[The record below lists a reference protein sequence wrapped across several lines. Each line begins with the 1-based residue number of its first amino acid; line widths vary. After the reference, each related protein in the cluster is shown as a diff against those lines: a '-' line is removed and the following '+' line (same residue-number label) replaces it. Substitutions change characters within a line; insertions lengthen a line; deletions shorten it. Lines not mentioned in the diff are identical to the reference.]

1 MVHFYGGANILSSLV
16 DITFSNTMMADTFK
30 FPNGGYDV
38 TICRKQD
45 ILDCIDKNI
54 TDKDVAMAIVEH
66 CEFQAASF
74 IREGRWTGIP
84 FIGNIRISKTKQ
96 LLKSDEQQALIA
108 EAKENIDKDKY
119 ILFRKRLNKENV
131 KRISQDRYYRYITS
145 IAVNNNKKLFRK
157 LCDTKGEVYA
167 RLFLYCSHEVVAVS
181 NEYINLEDYEQ

>member
-1 MVHFYGGANILSSLV
+1 
-16 DITFSNTMMADTFK
+16 MADTFK

-66 CEFQAASF
+66 CEFQVASF

-84 FIGNIRISKTKQ
+84 FIGNIRTPKTVQ
-96 LLKSDEQQALIA
+96 MLKTDEQQALIQD
-108 EAKENIDKDKY
+108 AKEQLGKEQY
-119 ILFRKRLNKENV
+119 IMFRKQLNKENA
-131 KRISQDRYYRYITS
+131 KQISQDRYYRYVTS
-145 IAVNNNKKLFRK
+145 IAVNANKKLFRK

-167 RLFLYCSHEVVAVS
+167 RLFLFCSREVVAIS
-181 NEYINLEDYEQ
+181 NEYINLEDYE

>member
-1 MVHFYGGANILSSLV
+1 MVHFYGGTNILSSLV

-84 FIGNIRISKTKQ
+84 FIGNIRIPKTVQ
-96 LLKSDEQQALIA
+96 MLKTNEQQALIQD
-108 EAKENIDKDKY
+108 AKEQLGKEQYIMFRRELYVEEVKKIEHMRFYKY
-119 ILFRKRLNKENV
+119 I
-131 KRISQDRYYRYITS
+131 ISMEANR
-145 IAVNNNKKLFRK
+145 NKKLYRR
-157 LCDTKGEVYA
+157 LCDTKGEHYGNLYVF
-167 RLFLYCSHEVVAVS
+167 FLHNAVVPNNVC
-181 NEYINLEDYEQ
+181 INLLADEQ